1 MISILIIDDEAEWS
15 SSFKRILIKHKIA
28 ERDNIFT
35 ALNRKEALSVLLNHP
50 EINLIFIDWYLGAE
64 IGEHVLQEI
73 LSVYPEKYI
82 VMLTGSESVT
92 NAVNS
97 IKLGARDYIIK
108 STPIDELIG
117 NIKRITEI
125 LDSNNNKYRREDEY
139 KEFEEYITNDPKMYA
154 IFNYIKTII
163 KSGEHI
169 LITGESGVGKGIL
182 AKIIASLL
190 KPDGVYIPIN
200 IAGYDDQMFADA
212 LFGHVK
218 GGFTGAIN
226 DLQGIIGKGENGVIF
241 LDEIGDL
248 SMSSQVKLLYLIQD
262 RKYSPIGSNKFITTN
277 AKFIFATNQ
286 DLLSKMKDKTFRQ
299 DLFFRLTTHAIH
311 IPPLRE
317 RPNDI
322 VLLAKYFA
330 SQAAINFG
338 KEPPVLTDAFIEKIK
353 TIPFPGNIR
362 QLRSLMID
370 LVARYSCK
378 IDDVHIP
385 DNDFFYNI
393 SGSENSSTYLFDD
406 ENIPTI
412 DEANNI
418 LIKKAMEKTGN
429 NQVKAALML
438 GISQPTLSRKWK
450 EINES

>member
-15 SSFKRILIKHKIA
+15 SSFKRILVKHKIA
-28 ERDNIFT
+28 ERENIYT

-50 EINLIFIDWYLGAE
+50 EINLTFIDWYLGAE
-64 IGEHVLQEI
+64 IGEHILQEI

-108 STPIDELIG
+108 STPIDELIS

-125 LDSNNNKYRREDEY
+125 LDSNNSKYKMEDEY

-218 GGFTGAIN
+218 GW
-226 DLQGIIGKGENGVIF
+226 
-241 LDEIGDL
+241 
-248 SMSSQVKLLYLIQD
+248 LYWC
-262 RKYSPIGSNKFITTN
+262 
-277 AKFIFATNQ
+277 NQ
-286 DLLSKMKDKTFRQ
+286 
-299 DLFFRLTTHAIH
+299 
-311 IPPLRE
+311 
-317 RPNDI
+317 
-322 VLLAKYFA
+322 
-330 SQAAINFG
+330 
-338 KEPPVLTDAFIEKIK
+338 
-353 TIPFPGNIR
+353 
-362 QLRSLMID
+362 
-370 LVARYSCK
+370 
-378 IDDVHIP
+378 
-385 DNDFFYNI
+385 
-393 SGSENSSTYLFDD
+393 
-406 ENIPTI
+406 
-412 DEANNI
+412 
-418 LIKKAMEKTGN
+418 
-429 NQVKAALML
+429 
-438 GISQPTLSRKWK
+438 
-450 EINES
+450 